1 VFEEYVHWGDIMG
14 VKDIGTLNRKIQND
28 RVKDLILTGEA
39 FHGRRYA
46 EIADR
51 IFAHKDRIK
60 LVLIA
65 GPSSSGKT
73 TTSKRISTQLKVL
86 GMKPIVLEMD
96 NYFVNREDTP
106 LDEKGEY
113 DFESVEALD
122 TAFLNEQL
130 LALLEGKEVEI
141 PFFDFMT
148 GQRIFKG
155 KTMKLEDNEIL
166 IMEGI
171 HALNPF
177 VTRNIPA
184 TNKFKIY
191 ASALTSLS
199 MDENNRISTTD
210 TRMIRR
216 MVRDSQFRGINA
228 EDTILRWPS
237 ISHGERKY
245 IFPYQEEADVMFNS
259 ALPYELAVLK
269 SHAEPLLHRIAPMS
283 EAYPEALRL
292 LNFLSYFT
300 PVHPR
305 DERFIPYAS
314 VIREFIGTNLTD

>member
-1 VFEEYVHWGDIMG
+1 
-14 VKDIGTLNRKIQND
+14 
-28 RVKDLILTGEA
+28 
-39 FHGRRYA
+39 
-46 EIADR
+46 
-51 IFAHKDRIK
+51 
-60 LVLIA
+60 
-65 GPSSSGKT
+65 
-73 TTSKRISTQLKVL
+73 
-86 GMKPIVLEMD
+86 
-96 NYFVNREDTP
+96 
-106 LDEKGEY
+106 
-113 DFESVEALD
+113 
-122 TAFLNEQL
+122 
-130 LALLEGKEVEI
+130 
-141 PFFDFMT
+141 
-148 GQRIFKG
+148 
-155 KTMKLEDNEIL
+155 
-166 IMEGI
+166 
-171 HALNPF
+171 
-177 VTRNIPA
+177 
-184 TNKFKIY
+184 
-191 ASALTSLS
+191 

-305 DERFIPYAS
+305 DERYIPYAS
-314 VIREFIGTNLTD
+314 VIREFIGTSLPD